1 MSDPGTLEFALPD
14 ELEVNAVLEIVTRAL
29 ERQEKDSEYLQG
41 MQMAVPEAGKLN
53 GVRVPQLSK
62 IAKKITKKHH

>member
-41 MQMAVPEAGKLN
+41 MQMAVPGAGKLN
-53 GVRVPQLSK
+53 GVRVPKLRK
-62 IAKKITKKHH
+62 IAK